1 MVSQALAAVWR
12 GKTALVTGASSGI
25 GEAVARRLARE
36 GLRVILVAR
45 REDRLEALAG
55 EIRAAGGQ
63 AQVIAADLSV
73 EAERERAA
81 ELALAA
87 QGGVQVLVNSAGQA
101 WYGYFAQMPWESAR
115 ALVEVDVLAAA
126 HLTRL
131 LLPAM
136 IAQGQGR
143 IIQIGSITG
152 SFPNQGIVMY
162 AGSKAFLDASTTAL
176 ARELRFTAVRVSVLR
191 PGPVASELFEASA
204 AAPGSRMIPGRAFA
218 VPPEAVAAA
227 AWKVILRPRRAVY
240 IPWYM
245 AAAPWIELL
254 FGWFIDQLGPLLL
267 RRNETKP

>member
-143 IIQIGSITG
+143 
-152 SFPNQGIVMY
+152 
-162 AGSKAFLDASTTAL
+162 
-176 ARELRFTAVRVSVLR
+176 
-191 PGPVASELFEASA
+191 
-204 AAPGSRMIPGRAFA
+204 
-218 VPPEAVAAA
+218 
-227 AWKVILRPRRAVY
+227 
-240 IPWYM
+240 
-245 AAAPWIELL
+245 
-254 FGWFIDQLGPLLL
+254 
-267 RRNETKP
+267 